1 MHSFDTV
8 IRLQH
13 TDAAGV
19 VFFAR
24 YFELAHLA
32 YEDLLDGIGQALPR
46 DMGRASL
53 ILPIVHAESDYRA
66 ALRIGDPLRIDVTV
80 LELRSRSFTLGY
92 RFRRPDGEDV
102 ARLQTVHAAVDTA
115 SGRSTGLPEDLR
127 EALATLR
134 AG

>member
-1 MHSFDTV
+1 MHSFKTV

-32 YEDLLDGIGQALPR
+32 YEDLLDAIGQSLPPEL
-46 DMGRASL
+46 GREAL

-66 ALRIGDPLRIDVTV
+66 ALRLGDVLHIDVAV
-80 LELRSRSFTLGY
+80 EAVRSRSFSLAYVFRTTDGIEAATL
-92 RFRRPDGEDV
+92 R
-102 ARLQTVHAAVDTA
+102 TVHVAVDTT
-115 SGRSTGLPEDLR
+115 TGTSAALP
-127 EALATLR
+127 EALADALR
-134 AG
+134 GAAG